1 MSGRLYWYDGHNKP
15 TPRVYIRNQG
25 GGYKMFDIWEVIEEL
40 VTVADERGS
49 KTISMSQIG
58 QELKD
63 AEQNTARNIQE
74 VRKSLVELGYRVGA

>member
-1 MSGRLYWYDGHNKP
+1 MRGLQDNY
-15 TPRVYIRNQG
+15 TVLI
-25 GGYKMFDIWEVIEEL
+25 MTLCI